1 MKIRQK
7 KDLLIFKL
15 NIYLNLANYLC
26 IYMLRYAVFLGA
38 KPGLPKSRNYRQK
51 HNKNTRA
58 TC

>member
-1 MKIRQK
+1 MKLRQKK

-26 IYMLRYAVFLGA
+26 IYMLCFLGA

>member
-1 MKIRQK
+1 
-7 KDLLIFKL
+7 
-15 NIYLNLANYLC
+15 
-26 IYMLRYAVFLGA
+26 MLRYAVFLGA